1 MKPKFLDILEEL
13 EIDIPEDLLRL
24 VFTHRSFDEIN
35 NNERLEFLGD
45 AVVGLVVADFLYRF
59 EPPLSEG
66 EMSKYKAKLV
76 SRRHLAD
83 IALKLDIKD
92 QMRVGGGEDLERGRE
107 RYTILGNA
115 LEALIGAIFIR
126 EGFDKAR
133 RFLEKIFSIGTSVEE
148 DYKSKLQES
157 VQALYKEIPVYKVIG
172 EEGPMHARKFTAEVI
187 VKGRSLGTG
196 SGFSKKEAEQYAAKE
211 ALSRLHNFEKE
222 GIDNGSSKSV
232 CKI

>member
-1 MKPKFLDILEEL
+1 LRLRSTMKPRYLEILEEL
-13 EIDIPEDLLRL
+13 DIKIPDDLLEL
-24 VFTHRSFDEIN
+24 AFTHRSFDEVN

-45 AVVGLVVADFLYRF
+45 AVVGLVVAESLFKI

-76 SRRHLAD
+76 SRRYLAD
-83 IALKLDIKD
+83 IALKLDIKE
-92 QMRVGGGEDLERGRE
+92 QMRVGGGEDLDRGRE

-115 LEALIGAIFIR
+115 LEALVGAIFIG

-133 RFLEKIFSIGTSVEE
+133 MFLERIFSIGSSIEE
-148 DYKSKLQES
+148 DYKSKLQEN
-157 VQALYKEIPVYKVIG
+157 VQALFKETPVYRVIG
-172 EEGPMHARKFTAEVI
+172 EEGPMHARKFIAEVI

-211 ALSRLHNFEKE
+211 ALGKLHNFEKE
-222 GIDNGSSKSV
+222 G
-232 CKI
+232 